1 MHEAYEHGPRP
12 ILAHFAVSSIV
23 VTCSGQMWDFNSAV
37 VCFLE
42 YTTYYFCLLFIYSL
56 ISFLPIPFLVESKS
70 CAYSL
75 ERNPELLPEQLLSQ
89 TLR

>member
-1 MHEAYEHGPRP
+1 MREAYEHDPCP
-12 ILAHFAVSSIV
+12 ILAHFALSSIV

-42 YTTYYFCLLFIYSL
+42 YITYYFCLLFIYSL
-56 ISFLPIPFLVESKS
+56 ISFFPIPFLVESKS